1 MQYMWSL
8 TDVELVVARGGDEG
22 GSDGWVAW

>member
-1 MQYMWSL
+1 MWSL

-22 GSDGWVAW
+22 GSVGWVAW